1 MLTKKKVLLL
11 DDNMSVTEESIAAL
25 AREYDVERCKE
36 IGIAAHRM
44 KVYHI
49 DLFVIDLMMPPKGL
63 NVKDEFNAGFLFYEQ
78 YVKDKYPHTPVLFW
92 TNLNESSYDR
102 FMSKNKEK
110 TWLFYLQKSE
120 DNQALLNEVKR
131 IFGGGV

>member
-11 DDNMSVTEESIAAL
+11 DDNMSVTEESIEAL
-25 AREYDVERCKE
+25 ARVYDVERCKE

-63 NVKDEFNAGFLFYEQ
+63 KVKDEFKAGFLFYDQ
-78 YVKDKYPHTPVLFW
+78 YVKDDYPQTPVLFW
-92 TNLNESSYDR
+92 TNLNDSSYQD
-102 FMSKNKEK
+102 FLKNNEGR
-110 TWLFYLQKSE
+110 TWLHYLQKSE
-120 DNQALLNEVKR
+120 DNHALLNEVNK
-131 IFGGGV
+131 IFGE